1 MKSNT
6 INITEIVKHF
16 FNNDHL
22 NLLSDFNLLRKSKIK
37 LENLCTRAEYAYL
50 DINKNKDIHTEM
62 SHLVILCLKKKYNRK
77 TFIVIS

>member
-6 INITEIVKHF
+6 IKITEIVKHF

-50 DINKNKDIHTEM
+50 DINK
-62 SHLVILCLKKKYNRK
+62 
-77 TFIVIS
+77 